1 MSGMSVTSQWVN
13 MAKSRLDGNLCDE
26 RKAYSEF
33 LKSYMQAEGETR
45 AKARIER
52 GYLSDKWTLEDIKTQ
67 RILIV
72 GENGIGDEVL
82 TIGCLADLQLRP
94 DQLTWRC
101 HPKLKGIFAHSFPA
115 LKFISEEDAQPT
127 PDAVIYSWELVGRV
141 RDSLCRFSWTKC
153 GEFKPYL
160 KAPTALQKSLSAR
173 YERKSKKLVGLAW
186 RSERNGE
193 QLSEKTCGLRSVPEW
208 AQFFQRVRDK
218 VQFVS
223 LQYGDTEDEIAYAS
237 SEYGVEIYQ
246 DQDVDVFGDLEAA
259 AAQIAAMDYVV
270 SISTSAAHLTGA
282 LGVPGWLLLPRKPF
296 AHWRAGNAICPWYP
310 TLRPIRQK
318 TPGDWQA
325 VLHTLT
331 RAVAQEIRV

>member
-1 MSGMSVTSQWVN
+1 MSVASQWVK
-13 MAKSRLDGNLCDE
+13 MAKSRLDGNLRDE

-33 LKSYMQAEGETR
+33 LKSYMQAEEKTR
-45 AKARIER
+45 AKTRIER

-72 GENGIGDEVL
+72 GENEIGDEVL
-82 TIGCLADLQLRP
+82 TIGCLTDLQLQCS
-94 DQLTWRC
+94 QLIWRC
-101 HPKLKGIFAHSFPA
+101 HPKLKRIFAHSFPA
-115 LKFISEEDAQPT
+115 LEFISESDAQPT
-127 PDAVIYSWELVGRV
+127 ADGVIYSWELIGRL

-160 KAPTALQKSLSAR
+160 KAATSLRKSLRAR
-173 YERKSKKLVGLAW
+173 YESRSKKLVGLAW

-193 QLSEKTCGLRSVPEW
+193 QLSDKTCDLRGVPEW
-208 AQFFQRVRDK
+208 AHFFQCVRDK

-223 LQYGDTEDEIAYAS
+223 LQYGDTKDEIAFAG
-237 SEYGVEIYQ
+237 SEYGVEIYR
-246 DQDVDVFGDLEAA
+246 DQNVDVFGDVEAA

-296 AHWRAGNAICPWYP
+296 AHWRAGNATCPWYP
-310 TLRPIRQK
+310 TLWPIRQN
-318 TPGDWQA
+318 TPGDWQP

-331 RAVAQEIRV
+331 RAVAQEIGV